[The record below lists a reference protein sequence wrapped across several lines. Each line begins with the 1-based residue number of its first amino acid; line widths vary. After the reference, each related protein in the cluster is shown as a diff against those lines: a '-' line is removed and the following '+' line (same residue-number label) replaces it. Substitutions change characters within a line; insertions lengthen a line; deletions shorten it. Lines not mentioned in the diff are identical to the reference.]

1 MAKNEEKAKVGR
13 PKLADPELI
22 KESWNKIFACSS
34 IAFVMAICGAGVLTG
49 RTPWQIMTF
58 QNPYKVQGNVANV
71 NTNKSTG
78 NVKIIDVKDLNNTT
92 VIKAKKTR
100 TRIVKP
106 NGEVSY
112 IISAN
117 DANN

>member
-13 PKLADPELI
+13 PKLADSELI
-22 KESWNKIFACSS
+22 NNSWEKIFACLSVAS
-34 IAFVMAICGAGVLTG
+34 VMAICGAGVLTG
-49 RTPWQIMTF
+49 RTPWQVITF
-58 QNPYKVQGNVANV
+58 QNPNKVQASVAN
-71 NTNKSTG
+71 TNVVKRKN
-78 NVKIIDVKDLNNTT
+78 NVRIIDVKDLNNTT
-92 VIKAKKTR
+92 IIKAKKTR

-106 NGEVSY
+106 NGEVTY